1 MTPILTTAKL
11 ACALLGATFLLLGVP
26 AVAQDSNEG
35 RFYGKIYGG
44 ANFLGDES
52 YDQTGVVTAGATG
65 DSSFDTGMMAGAAA
79 GYFFTDNITAEIAW
93 DYRRNDSDNN
103 IFSDGTNF
111 SSGDYASNIF
121 FLNGYYH
128 FDPVM
133 KSKFRPYLGA
143 GLGYVQEIDLDLE
156 AGGVETSYSS
166 DGELAVQLIAGASY
180 ALTKNWDLTA
190 DVRYVRARGMD
201 LKQENGTGQIKD
213 IDYDPVSVI
222 FGAVYKF

>member
-1 MTPILTTAKL
+1 MTPKLTTAKL
-11 ACALLGATFLLLGVP
+11 AFTLLGATFLLFSGSAIV
-26 AVAQDSNEG
+26 QDSNEG

-52 YDQTGVVTAGATG
+52 YDQAGVATAGATG

-79 GYFFTDNITAEIAW
+79 GYFFTDNIAAEIAW
-93 DYRRNDSDNN
+93 DYRRNDSDSNT
-103 IFSDGTNF
+103 FSDGTNF

-128 FDPVM
+128 FNPVM

-166 DGELAVQLIAGASY
+166 DGEVAAQLIAGTAY
-180 ALTKNWDLTA
+180 ELTKSWDLTA
-190 DVRYVRARGMD
+190 DVRYVRAWGMD

-213 IDYDPVSVI
+213 IDYDPVSVT

>member
-1 MTPILTTAKL
+1 MTPKLTTAKL
-11 ACALLGATFLLLGVP
+11 AFTLLSTTFLIFSGS
-26 AVAQDSNEG
+26 AIAQDSNEG

-44 ANFLGDES
+44 VNVLGDES
-52 YDQTGVVTAGATG
+52 YNQTGVATAGATG

-79 GYFFTDNITAEIAW
+79 GYFFTDNIAAEIAW
-93 DYRRNDSDNN
+93 DYRRNDSDSNT
-103 IFSDGTNF
+103 FSDGTNF

-128 FDPVM
+128 FNPVM

-166 DGELAVQLIAGASY
+166 DGEVAAQLIAGTSY
-180 ALTKNWDLTA
+180 ALTKSWDLTA
-190 DVRYVRARGMD
+190 DVRYVRAWGMD
-201 LKQENGTGQIKD
+201 LKQENGTSQIND
-213 IDYDPVSVI
+213 IDYDPVSVT